1 VEDETRSIPTL
12 ASISKLLKCKELQNP
27 EEAMPVEV
35 PVEVPVKIK
44 LARYSLSTPQLLG
57 NYWE

>member
-1 VEDETRSIPTL
+1 
-12 ASISKLLKCKELQNP
+12 LLKGKELQNP
-27 EEAMPVEV
+27 EEAM